1 MRLLAER
8 SLWLSFSFFQ
18 AVTLCRFFFSPRI
31 LRGHTELQKE
41 KRLNISVSV
50 STRTAL
56 MCSSIHAREMGVFIH
71 MGETGVFIHTGEMG
85 VCTATAGPSGPLA
98 PPVTSA

>member
-1 MRLLAER
+1 MNYF
-8 SLWLSFSFFQ
+8 SLSISLCLSY
-18 AVTLCRFFFSPRI
+18 T
-31 LRGHTELQKE
+31 
-41 KRLNISVSV
+41 
-50 STRTAL
+50 
-56 MCSSIHAREMGVFIH
+56 REMGVFIH

>member
-1 MRLLAER
+1 MAFLFFFSSSD
-8 SLWLSFSFFQ
+8 SLQ
-18 AVTLCRFFFSPRI
+18 VFFSPRI

-56 MCSSIHAREMGVFIH
+56 KCSSIHAREMGVFIH